1 MATKT
6 HLTVI
11 GSEGSA
17 LERHQIG
24 LSLLDQQLLPDGQ
37 ERFELDEGRV
47 ILRFDPQEKVEHL
60 VYRIIDLM
68 CEMDLQIDTLD
79 LIGHGSGGVLTLAP
93 QQSISIGNFDAL
105 QPFHHS
111 LVGARLRLLGCNVA
125 AWVPDQDSARIDHG
139 PTLML
144 ALSQML
150 SVEVSAPSGYL
161 RVDDHFDHN
170 GFRED
175 AREMLDSIG
184 VPHAPHTTCLRRGR
198 ASRTKPGC
206 PIPLACPIVD
216 LPEGAISVADFD
228 TSKGFDA
235 SRLLTRPR
243 GQVVA
248 KTAAGQEL
256 LADLVLDGHGLRYR
270 SGDEFIVILRKHCG

>member
-93 QQSISIGNFDAL
+93 QQSISIG
-105 QPFHHS
+105 
-111 LVGARLRLLGCNVA
+111 
-125 AWVPDQDSARIDHG
+125 
-139 PTLML
+139 
-144 ALSQML
+144 
-150 SVEVSAPSGYL
+150 
-161 RVDDHFDHN
+161 
-170 GFRED
+170 
-175 AREMLDSIG
+175 
-184 VPHAPHTTCLRRGR
+184 
-198 ASRTKPGC
+198 
-206 PIPLACPIVD
+206 
-216 LPEGAISVADFD
+216 
-228 TSKGFDA
+228 
-235 SRLLTRPR
+235 
-243 GQVVA
+243 
-248 KTAAGQEL
+248 
-256 LADLVLDGHGLRYR
+256 
-270 SGDEFIVILRKHCG
+270 